1 MRGQLHLSLAWAIM
15 LRMTFSL
22 RGLGLVAI
30 VPALL
35 ALLAAP
41 AHADRERGRWRTP
54 DVRAEEPSSL
64 APPSS
69 VTRPARVT
77 MEEAIDTVQRT
88 TGGKVLDA
96 RRRDDAYRIKILTRR
111 GEVRVV
117 YVDARTGRLR

>member
-1 MRGQLHLSLAWAIM
+1 MNTSRRA
-15 LRMTFSL
+15 
-22 RGLGLVAI
+22 LGVVAI

-35 ALLAAP
+35 AILAAP
-41 AHADRERGRWRTP
+41 AYGDSDRGRWRLP
-54 DVRAEEPSSL
+54 DLRVEEPDNL

-69 VTRPARVT
+69 ATRPGRVS

-96 RRRDDAYRIKILTRR
+96 RRRDDEYRIKILTRR

-117 YVDARTGRLR
+117 YVDARTGKLR

>member
-1 MRGQLHLSLAWAIM
+1 
-15 LRMTFSL
+15 MTL
-22 RGLGLVAI
+22 IRHGLGLVAI

-35 ALLAAP
+35 AVLAAP

-54 DVRAEEPSSL
+54 DVRAEEPNSL

-69 VTRPARVT
+69 VTRPDSVT

>member
-1 MRGQLHLSLAWAIM
+1 MH
-15 LRMTFSL
+15 RMNSA
-22 RGLGLVAI
+22 RIRLGFAAI

-35 ALLAAP
+35 AVLAAP
-41 AHADRERGRWRTP
+41 AQAERERGRWRVP
-54 DVRAEEPSSL
+54 EVQAEDPSSL

-69 VTRPARVT
+69 ITRSSRVS
-77 MEEAIDTVQRT
+77 MEEAIDTVQRK

-117 YVDARTGRLR
+117 YVDARTGELR